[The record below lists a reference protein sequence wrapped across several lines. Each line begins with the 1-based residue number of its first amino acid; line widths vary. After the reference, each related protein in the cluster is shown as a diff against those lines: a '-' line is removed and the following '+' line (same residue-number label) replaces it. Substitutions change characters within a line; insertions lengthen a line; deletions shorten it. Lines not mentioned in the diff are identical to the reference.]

1 MKPPI
6 KKISLTHNLSEPEN
20 SSISNLSM
28 TSEKDISKTE
38 KELIES
44 IKGGIE
50 GLKEKMSSIIL
61 SDSDKSM
68 SKIINKSQLYSDVK
82 QISIDLGSFT

>member
-44 IKGGIE
+44 IKGGME

-61 SDSDKSM
+61 SDSDKSV
-68 SKIINKSQLYSDVK
+68 SKIINKSQYSDVK

>member
-1 MKPPI
+1 VKPPI

-28 TSEKDISKTE
+28 TFEKDISKTE

-61 SDSDKSM
+61 SDSDKSV
-68 SKIINKSQLYSDVK
+68 SKIINKSQYSDVK

>member
-61 SDSDKSM
+61 SDSDKSV
-68 SKIINKSQLYSDVK
+68 SKIINKSQYSDVK

>member
-1 MKPPI
+1 
-6 KKISLTHNLSEPEN
+6 
-20 SSISNLSM
+20 M

-61 SDSDKSM
+61 SDSDKSV
-68 SKIINKSQLYSDVK
+68 SKIINKSQYSDVK